1 MWIRQIW
8 RKQFSGV
15 LSHDPY
21 RENKARKLKKSV
33 NWTEY
38 KKNTWRKNQKNEW
51 EAPFYLIVIIYLF
64 FPTDLDVCFS
74 SPCQNAGT
82 CHNAGAGQFMCLCPA
97 IFRGI
102 TCEGNITKT
111 FLQCLWHQR
120 AYIFHLSLV
129 FPLLYVRVQPPPVS
143 ERLPY
148 ATTDPKH
155 LKFSSQ
161 SSMIKDH
168 LSNSDY
174 FGVLRLCNFRPWF
187 LTSFKRPLD
196 AWCGFLFAECTAPLR
211 IYEEISLTA
220 WNHTY
225 HYLEMAYNNFSSQ
238 K

>member
-1 MWIRQIW
+1 MWISTNLKETFLRNIITW
-8 RKQFSGV
+8 PTLGKQSTQAKEVV
-15 LSHDPY
+15 L
-21 RENKARKLKKSV
+21 L
-33 NWTEY
+33 NWIEEH
-38 KKNTWRKNQKNEW
+38 KKNEW
-51 EAPFYLIVIIYLF
+51 KAPFYLSVIIYRF

-111 FLQCLWHQR
+111 FLQCLWHQG
-120 AYIFHLSLV
+120 AYIFHFSLV
-129 FPLLYVRVQPPPVS
+129 FPLLYVRVRPPPVS

-168 LSNSDY
+168 LP
-174 FGVLRLCNFRPWF
+174 LATAIT
-187 LTSFKRPLD
+187 LTQSLSLFSQ
-196 AWCGFLFAECTAPLR
+196 GFF
-211 IYEEISLTA
+211 
-220 WNHTY
+220 
-225 HYLEMAYNNFSSQ
+225 
-238 K
+238 